1 MRMKV
6 ISKAPGAL
14 SCWVNKLSTKIKE
27 IDMSAMKSAI
37 MDVQDMLDAGA
48 RPTTIAAILGM
59 PINFVYDVANLQ
71 SESAEAEVL
80 ADLY

>member
-1 MRMKV
+1 
-6 ISKAPGAL
+6 
-14 SCWVNKLSTKIKE
+14 
-27 IDMSAMKSAI
+27 MSAMKSAI